1 MSKYSEARN
10 RLFAS
15 SRPNIRPL
23 DMTEEVSR
31 DLAILWAAYRK
42 GSFKEMQELDQESF
56 TEKVIRYL
64 SGYEYAWMVDDVNSQ
79 YGEGK
84 GPVGLMVARFN
95 GWSLEPHFNPFSWI
109 TPRGNLRAVVSFLQ
123 MVRYEDGIGVAQI
136 HSNSD
141 DLNFFKHIQKR
152 YGSAYYVGKIPG
164 GDFGRDQHIFYS
176 RGKDFYKGRKQWAA

>member
-10 RLFAS
+10 RLFAN

-95 GWSLEPHFNPFSWI
+95 GWSLAGISG
-109 TPRGNLRAVVSFLQ
+109 RLFLSCKWSG
-123 MVRYEDGIGVAQI
+123 MRTE
-136 HSNSD
+136 
-141 DLNFFKHIQKR
+141 
-152 YGSAYYVGKIPG
+152 
-164 GDFGRDQHIFYS
+164 
-176 RGKDFYKGRKQWAA
+176 